1 MKFSKLMHIIIYI
14 ILFYIWASLL
24 EWIIHK
30 YIMHGEV
37 ITKSHIKHHI
47 SVKLNQHLQNTVNPY
62 GLVFRIE
69 NQFIL
74 FIINCIAAL
83 LLWKLIG
90 LDTWVPWYII
100 IIAMLIS
107 TQLYFWAWNSM
118 HTAYHMHDIKINSYI
133 TDSKGDNIIIYGLL
147 PHFNP
152 NRNSAIYKFM
162 KKYHAIHHMNK
173 GKSKGNYNIVVPLA
187 DYILGTHTPIIDNR
201 KHFSDPKNIPK
212 TQQEKW
218 LAEHPVFELQIG
230 DNDTVL
236 YRETG
241 KKWEIMP
248 SYF

>member
-1 MKFSKLMHIIIYI
+1 
-14 ILFYIWASLL
+14 
-24 EWIIHK
+24 
-30 YIMHGEV
+30 
-37 ITKSHIKHHI
+37 
-47 SVKLNQHLQNTVNPY
+47 
-62 GLVFRIE
+62 
-69 NQFIL
+69 
-74 FIINCIAAL
+74 
-83 LLWKLIG
+83 
-90 LDTWVPWYII
+90 
-100 IIAMLIS
+100 
-107 TQLYFWAWNSM
+107 
-118 HTAYHMHDIKINSYI
+118 
-133 TDSKGDNIIIYGLL
+133 
-147 PHFNP
+147 
-152 NRNSAIYKFM
+152 
-162 KKYHAIHHMNK
+162 MNK